1 MKKFFLFITVCLFCF
16 TAFAQQLNYQVVVR
30 DNNQQLVT
38 NTAVKA
44 DVLVK
49 VNGTQVY
56 AETVNGTTNL
66 HGLLDFA
73 FGNATFSNVD
83 WPNATISVTVKNAST
98 EEVYVPAQDRVVNAV
113 PYALNAANI
122 PADLENQIAELRA
135 EVEMLRKLAGIY
147 TEEPESG
154 EPCLGMPTLSDR
166 DGNTY
171 NTVQLGTQCW
181 MKENLRT
188 THYSDG
194 TAIALGDAFTLD
206 TTDVL
211 IASAAYRYCPDN
223 DNNNVAKFGYLYNW
237 NAVMR
242 NAAATNA
249 NPSGVQGVCPTGW
262 HVPSKAELTV
272 LVNYLCSRS
281 DCRCGTSNQ
290 DVAKSIASV
299 SYWLADHGYCTIGNN
314 RLDNNASGF
323 TALPAGVYTGSCC
336 GFGVS
341 ANFWTTSQYN
351 NTYKYYYNLAYD
363 DYDFECKESP
373 VYRGFSVRCL
383 KN

>member
-44 DVLVK
+44 DVVVK
-49 VNGTQVY
+49 VSGTQVY

-154 EPCLGMPTLSDR
+154 EPCPGTPTLTDR
-166 DGNTY
+166 DGNIY
-171 NTVQLGTQCW
+171 NTVQIGGQCW

-188 THYSDG
+188 SCYSDG
-194 TAIALGDAFTLD
+194 TSIPLSYALTLD
-206 TTDVL
+206 TTSL
-211 IASAAYRYCPDN
+211 LTGNGAWRYCPDN
-223 DNNNVAKFGYLYNW
+223 DNNNVAKFGYLYSW
-237 NAVMR
+237 DAVMR

-262 HVPSKAELTV
+262 HVPSRAEWTV
-272 LVNYLCSRS
+272 LNNYLGSRS
-281 DCRCGTSNQ
+281 ECCCGTSNQ
-290 DVAKSIASV
+290 AVAKSLASV
-299 SYWLADHGYCTIGNN
+299 SYWIADHGFCTIGNN
-314 RLDNNASGF
+314 RLINNASGF
-323 TALPAGVYTGSCC
+323 TVLPAGVYTGSCC
-336 GFGVS
+336 GFGTS

-351 NTYKYYYNLAYD
+351 NSFKYYYNMAFDNYL
-363 DYDFECKESP
+363 FECKESST
-373 VYRGFSVRCL
+373 YKGFSVRCL